1 MVSTLALVLLYH
13 FVTLRL
19 IIFPRWKNFLMIQDF
34 CRQRSFPQAKIF
46 SLITEV
52 FHKFKFVLDQG
63 SFLPTKIFPW
73 SRKFSTSKDFS
84 LIKQIFMEL
93 MGYLCILVLNIWKF
107 LEPFVLSGIIF
118 QIRRPY
124 NFSKILSFPT
134 VHTLG

>member
-52 FHKFKFVLDQG
+52 FHKFKFFLDQG
-63 SFLPTKIFPW
+63 RFTQAKIFPW
-73 SRKFSTSKDFS
+73 SRKLSANKNFS
-84 LIKQIFMEL
+84 LIKKVFHKQRFFLDKANFHGTDGISLYSGFEYMKSFRTF
-93 MGYLCILVLNIWKF
+93 CFIWYHIPDK
-107 LEPFVLSGIIF
+107 
-118 QIRRPY
+118 
-124 NFSKILSFPT
+124 KT
-134 VHTLG
+134 VKL